1 MCDSR
6 CNTFLYHA
14 RYGGFKMN
22 QFKLEYKIEEQ
33 GIWKTYDTYATIED
47 AIEASGEILY
57 DGFIVRI
64 VEGD

>member
-1 MCDSR
+1 
-6 CNTFLYHA
+6 
-14 RYGGFKMN
+14 MN
-22 QFKLEYKIEEQ
+22 QFILEYKIEEQ
-33 GIWKTYDTYATIED
+33 GTWKAYDTYATIED